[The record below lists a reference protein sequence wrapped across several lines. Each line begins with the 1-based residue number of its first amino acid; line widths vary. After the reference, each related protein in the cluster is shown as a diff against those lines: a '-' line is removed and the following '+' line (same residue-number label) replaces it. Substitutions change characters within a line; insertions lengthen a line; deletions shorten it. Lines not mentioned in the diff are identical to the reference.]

1 MGRPAKEAPNHGKYY
16 EVKKVITD
24 AKGNKTRK
32 SFYSTVSKADA
43 IREANAYQVKI
54 LGKPTENKTIK
65 FKDYAE
71 DWLENSK
78 RGTVSANTYEYTYK
92 LAVNNHL
99 IPYFKEYS
107 LSTIKREDVE
117 RFFNS
122 KKQFSESQLNKLKI
136 TLSAIFERALEDDII
151 YKNPCRNIT
160 LPRSEKNPKEKHAY
174 TADEARRL
182 IDYAKSVDGGESI
195 AILLKTGL
203 RRGELLGLRWCDVD
217 LKNKVIHVR
226 NAVKEV
232 RGAVEEGK
240 PKTKNSVRDIPFDDE
255 LKDIL
260 LKIPQSI
267 TKYKGKKEN
276 RVAYEVKN
284 DYVIPDARGLYMR
297 PTNWAKRAYNPVM
310 SGFIDQ
316 ECKHRRST
324 LKLSA
329 HELRHTY
336 GTLLYKS
343 GTDIYTIQKLMG
355 HSDISVTIS
364 IYVHNDLDTIKKAMK
379 LDY

>member
-1 MGRPAKEAPNHGKYY
+1 MGRPAKEAPNHGIYY
-16 EVKKVITD
+16 EVKKIITD
-24 AKGNKTRK
+24 SSGNKKRK
-32 SFYSTVSKADA
+32 SFYSTISKADA
-43 IREANAYQVKI
+43 ARQANEYQIKV
-54 LGKPTENKTIK
+54 LGKPTENKTVK
-65 FKDYAE
+65 FKDYAI

-78 RGTVSANTYEYTYK
+78 RGTVSASTYEYTYK
-92 LAVNNHL
+92 LVVHNHL
-99 IPYFKEYS
+99 IPYFKSYN

-117 RFFNS
+117 KFFNLKRS
-122 KKQFSESQLNKLKI
+122 FSYSQLDKLKI
-136 TLSAIFERALEDDII
+136 TLSAIFERAIEDDII
-151 YKNPCRNIT
+151 YKNPCKKIV
-160 LPRSEKNPKEKHAY
+160 LPRSEQTPKEKHAY
-174 TADEARRL
+174 TPEEARRL
-182 IDYAKSVDGGESI
+182 IDYAKSVENGESI

-203 RRGELLGLRWCDVD
+203 RRGELLGLRWKDID

-232 RGAVEEGK
+232 RGAAEEGL
-240 PKTKNSVRDIPFDDE
+240 PKSKNSVRDIPFDDE
-255 LKDIL
+255 LKSIL
-260 LKIPQSI
+260 TKIPKRI
-267 TKYKGKKEN
+267 TKTKGKKDNPIKYDVEN
-276 RVAYEVKN
+276 L
-284 DYVIPDARGLYMR
+284 YVIPDSRGLYMR
-297 PTNWAKRAYNPVM
+297 PTNWAKRVYNPVISDFM
-310 SGFIDQ
+310 LEEG
-316 ECKHRRST
+316 KHKHDT